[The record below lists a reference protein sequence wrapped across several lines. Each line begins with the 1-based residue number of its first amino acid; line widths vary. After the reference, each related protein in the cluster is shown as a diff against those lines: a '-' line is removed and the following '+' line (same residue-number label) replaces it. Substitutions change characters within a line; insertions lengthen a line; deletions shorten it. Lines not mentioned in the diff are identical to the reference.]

1 MCVDNSA
8 PRWQPGRLE
17 ERQGRRKGQGVPGVP
32 RFPKAGFTRSVDCV
46 ERRPGAR
53 RGGRGP
59 GGRRIIF
66 PGKVGGRV
74 YFCSSGVY
82 VNEKKMELQTARDR
96 AATASGTPRH
106 GVPGPIKGRAGET
119 FRRSPLTP
127 SRRAA
132 PISLSP
138 PPPTHKIG
146 SSVCNHRHLA
156 PPQPAG
162 AQSGLRI
169 RKTLI

>member
-46 ERRPGAR
+46 ERRPGAH

-96 AATASGTPRH
+96 TATASGTPRH

-119 FRRSPLTP
+119 FRSSP
-127 SRRAA
+127 
-132 PISLSP
+132 SP
-138 PPPTHKIG
+138 PLAELPPSHCPLHPRHTKSGALFAIIAT
-146 SSVCNHRHLA
+146 SPRPSPQERNQVC
-156 PPQPAG
+156 G
-162 AQSGLRI
+162 
-169 RKTLI
+169 